1 MKKPGGLGVGKSVCV
16 DYYKIHH
23 IHMPQID
30 KLLDQ
35 LGAAHFYLAKDLNKV
50 EDFLDSDNLE
60 KIT

>member
-1 MKKPGGLGVGKSVCV
+1 MSVSLFV
-16 DYYKIHH
+16 WTTIKFTTFTKFDTYP
-23 IHMPQID
+23 MPQID